1 MSDSENSI
9 DSIELEHTMLIEEYK
24 ELLKELNT
32 LEKEN

>member
-32 LEKEN
+32 LE